1 MAPFLIPGL
10 GGAKI
15 MIADYPWGRSYKAA
29 ILETD
34 RSKLAEQIRV
44 AEQAITNRLQE
55 LNSDHGG
62 TPEEQAAIRDALS
75 GLNMLR
81 KELSQ
86 KIPEANLG
94 RTAKPGPTH
103 TGNSKSFGEDYE

>member
-1 MAPFLIPGL
+1 
-10 GGAKI
+10 
-15 MIADYPWGRSYKAA
+15 MIADYPWGRPYKAA

-34 RSKLAEQIRV
+34 RSKLAKQIRL
-44 AEQAITNRLQE
+44 AEQAIMTRLQE

-81 KELSQ
+81 KEVSQ
-86 KIPEANLG
+86 TVPEGNFG
-94 RTAKPGPTH
+94 RPGEPGPTH
-103 TGNSKSFGEDYE
+103 TNNSGGVGEE